1 MNVGDRL
8 AVIAHDGRK
17 AEEDTMSE
25 ASERDDQAA
34 GRRTMPRPS
43 AAATTRFR
51 ELVPVDPAVSVRPM
65 FGNLAAFANGYLFA
79 GLFGEALYVR
89 LDDSGQASVLD
100 GGGSPFEPMPGR
112 AMRGYVV
119 LPEAWIRDGAKGRA
133 WIEQSLAHTLALPPK
148 AVKTR
153 SRKRAG

>member
-1 MNVGDRL
+1 
-8 AVIAHDGRK
+8 
-17 AEEDTMSE
+17 
-25 ASERDDQAA
+25 
-34 GRRTMPRPS
+34 MPRPS

-65 FGNLAAFANGYLFA
+65 FGNFAAFANGYLFA

-112 AMRGYVV
+112 VMRGYVV
-119 LPEAWIRDGAKGRA
+119 LPEAWMGDAAKGRP
-133 WIEQSLAHTLALPPK
+133 WVERSLAHALSLPPK
-148 AVKTR
+148 AAKSR
-153 SRKRAG
+153 PRKRAG